1 MSNNKEEKV
10 DPRILRTKRMF
21 KVALIS
27 LLQENENQSKL
38 TVQKL
43 ADRAELNRATFYLHY
58 HDIEELKEQMVDEVL
73 DELNR
78 KIHPLFRENQEIVT
92 QPIVSFLEHIY
103 ENAVLFNVMIEN
115 KGFRKRL
122 FEIITGIVSIRRE
135 TRKVK
140 KHTSQVPIEIIASST
155 FGIVTWW
162 IQKGMPYSPSYLAE
176 QINRVYRNNINDLP
190 K

>member
-1 MSNNKEEKV
+1 MSNNKKEKM
-10 DPRILRTKRMF
+10 DPRVIRTKRMF
-21 KVALIS
+21 KDALIS
-27 LLQENENQSKL
+27 LLQENEDQSKL

-73 DELNR
+73 EELTE
-78 KIHPLFRENQEIVT
+78 KIHPLFEENQDKSASLIAT
-92 QPIVSFLEHIY
+92 FLEHIY
-103 ENAVLFNVMIEN
+103 EHGLLFNVMLEN
-115 KGFRKRL
+115 NDFRKRL
-122 FEIITGIVSIRRE
+122 FDIIIEIVSTRRE

-140 KHTSQVPIEIIASST
+140 GHTTQVPIEIIASST

-176 QINRVYRNNINDLP
+176 QINLVYRNKNNARP
-190 K
+190 